1 MCILLNVKKHE
12 KTFALNVDI
21 FKKKTS
27 LSAKLI
33 AAFMAAILGSVLICA
48 LLTHSKVESVL
59 NSNMQLTS
67 EQTLN
72 SAMTSL
78 QTYEK
83 TISIPV
89 DLLTRKD
96 SIKQL
101 LLEPEN
107 YDKYIDNVNDELVAA
122 CKVVNGSVRAYYAL
136 NDGRTITGWVQY
148 EADGSKTAMN
158 TVENKDLSGKEWYT
172 ACQGRKAKVN
182 SIFSYITAPYV
193 DEETGE
199 QIITVCQEVKYK
211 DVVQGVVAMDIDA
224 SALADYVENIRLLNT
239 GFVMLV
245 DEQGNIVVDSESNT
259 FADGT
264 VADLEFFAPL
274 TEELDKLEEQK
285 AQLEENEDPAA
296 DDIVLQASYTM
307 RAEGRDCAITAMT
320 DRITGWRLLGCIS
333 DQENQKNLI
342 NINIGTLMA
351 GVIGLIFG
359 CVIAVLTAL
368 SFNREIKKLQN
379 ATHRVA
385 GGDFSEKI
393 KVTRSDEFGVLETNF
408 NGMMDDVS
416 ELIHAVED
424 KSNHILEVAGGI
436 SEVAGNTKTTIEQV
450 TQAIDSV
457 AQGAVKQAESTQEAN
472 TEVEH
477 LKNSLD
483 ETKEY
488 VSGMNGMTEKANE
501 VSTEGIESVKDLI
514 EKSGKTAEKSKV
526 SLEVMN
532 EMVESIDKIFY
543 ISDTIADITS
553 QTNLLSLNASIEA
566 ARAGEM
572 GKGFAVVADE
582 IRKLADES
590 KESTDEI
597 KKIITEITEKS
608 KLVES
613 TMQENEVLQT
623 EQQEAINR
631 TEEIFGEIM
640 KQIEMLGSGMERINA
655 LNDTMSANKDLVVDK
670 MGTIASVSE
679 QSAAATEEVNAST
692 EQVNVTMEEISE
704 HTETL
709 QAIAKDLMETINRF
723 KLA

>member
-1 MCILLNVKKHE
+1 M
-12 KTFALNVDI
+12 
-21 FKKKTS
+21 KKKTS

-320 DRITGWRLLGCIS
+320 DRITGWRLLGWIS

-416 ELIHAVED
+416 GLIHAVED

-723 KLA
+723 RLA

>member
-1 MCILLNVKKHE
+1 M
-12 KTFALNVDI
+12 
-21 FKKKTS
+21 KKKTS

-342 NINIGTLMA
+342 NINIGTLMT

-416 ELIHAVED
+416 GLIHAVED

>member
-1 MCILLNVKKHE
+1 M
-12 KTFALNVDI
+12 
-21 FKKKTS
+21 KKKTS

-67 EQTLN
+67 EQKLN

-416 ELIHAVED
+416 GLIHAVED

-723 KLA
+723 RLA

>member
-1 MCILLNVKKHE
+1 M
-12 KTFALNVDI
+12 
-21 FKKKTS
+21 KKKTS

-368 SFNREIKKLQN
+368 SFNHEIKKLQN

-709 QAIAKDLMETINRF
+709 QAIAPCSDK
-723 KLA
+723 K

>member
-1 MCILLNVKKHE
+1 M
-12 KTFALNVDI
+12 
-21 FKKKTS
+21 KKKTS
-27 LSAKLI
+27 LSVKLI
-33 AAFMAAILGSVLICA
+33 AAFMVAILGSVLICA
-48 LLTHSKVESVL
+48 LLTHSKVKSVL

-67 EQTLN
+67 EQTLS

-83 TISIPV
+83 TISLPV

-101 LLEPEN
+101 LIEPEN

-136 NDGRTITGWVQY
+136 NDGRTITGWVKY

-182 SIFSYITAPYV
+182 SIFSYITAPYT

-211 DVVQGVVAMDIDA
+211 DVVQGVVAMDIEA

-245 DEQGNIVVDSESNT
+245 DEQGNIMVDSESNT

-274 TEELDKLEEQK
+274 TEELDNLEEQK
-285 AQLEENEDPAA
+285 AQLEESEDPAA
-296 DDIVLQASYTM
+296 DDIVLQASYNM
-307 RAEGRDCAITAMT
+307 RAEGRNCAITAMT
-320 DRITGWRLLGCIS
+320 DRVTGWRMIGCIN

-342 NINIGTLMA
+342 NINIGTLAA
-351 GVIGLIFG
+351 GMIGLVFG
-359 CVIAVLTAL
+359 CVIAVVTAF

-416 ELIHAVED
+416 GLIHAVED

-472 TEVEH
+472 TQVEH

-566 ARAGEM
+566 ARAGAM

-608 KLVES
+608 KLVEA
-613 TMQENEVLQT
+613 TMQENEVLQS

-640 KQIEMLGSGMERINA
+640 KQIEMLGSGMERINT
-655 LNDTMSANKDLVVDK
+655 LNENMSANKDLVVDK

-692 EQVNVTMEEISE
+692 EQVNVTMAEISE
-704 HTETL
+704 HTGTL

-723 KLA
+723 KLS

>member
-1 MCILLNVKKHE
+1 M
-12 KTFALNVDI
+12 
-21 FKKKTS
+21 KKKTS

-416 ELIHAVED
+416 GLIHAVED
-424 KSNHILEVAGGI
+424 KSKHILEVAGGI

>member
-1 MCILLNVKKHE
+1 M
-12 KTFALNVDI
+12 
-21 FKKKTS
+21 KKKTS

-416 ELIHAVED
+416 GLIHAVED

-566 ARAGEM
+566 ARAGEA
-572 GKGFAVVADE
+572 GKGFAVVA
-582 IRKLADES
+582 S
-590 KESTDEI
+590 
-597 KKIITEITEKS
+597 
-608 KLVES
+608 
-613 TMQENEVLQT
+613 
-623 EQQEAINR
+623 
-631 TEEIFGEIM
+631 
-640 KQIEMLGSGMERINA
+640 
-655 LNDTMSANKDLVVDK
+655 
-670 MGTIASVSE
+670 
-679 QSAAATEEVNAST
+679 
-692 EQVNVTMEEISE
+692 EISE
-704 HTETL
+704 LATQTKSATTNITQLIGNVSGSITEVVTVIREMIDGINDEKEMSENASQSFGTIEEHTYAIRDNVARLTESVSQLEAANQEIADSVQTISAVSEEVSAHANETL
-709 QAIAKDLMETINRF
+709 AAEEENMQHLLTIAGRSQELIALTQTEEQQ
-723 KLA
+723 

>member
-1 MCILLNVKKHE
+1 M
-12 KTFALNVDI
+12 
-21 FKKKTS
+21 KKKTS

-307 RAEGRDCAITAMT
+307 RAEGKDCAITAMT

-416 ELIHAVED
+416 GLIHAVED

>member
-1 MCILLNVKKHE
+1 
-12 KTFALNVDI
+12 
-21 FKKKTS
+21 
-27 LSAKLI
+27 
-33 AAFMAAILGSVLICA
+33 
-48 LLTHSKVESVL
+48 
-59 NSNMQLTS
+59 
-67 EQTLN
+67 
-72 SAMTSL
+72 
-78 QTYEK
+78 
-83 TISIPV
+83 
-89 DLLTRKD
+89 
-96 SIKQL
+96 
-101 LLEPEN
+101 
-107 YDKYIDNVNDELVAA
+107 
-122 CKVVNGSVRAYYAL
+122 
-136 NDGRTITGWVQY
+136 
-148 EADGSKTAMN
+148 MN

-182 SIFSYITAPYV
+182 SIFSYITAPYT

-211 DVVQGVVAMDIDA
+211 DVVQGVVAMDIEA

-245 DEQGNIVVDSESNT
+245 DEQGNIMVDSESNT

-274 TEELDKLEEQK
+274 TEELDNLEEQK
-285 AQLEENEDPAA
+285 AQLEESEDPAA
-296 DDIVLQASYTM
+296 DDIVLQASYNM
-307 RAEGRDCAITAMT
+307 RAEGRNCAITAMT
-320 DRITGWRLLGCIS
+320 DRVTGWRMIGCIN

-342 NINIGTLMA
+342 NINIGTLAA
-351 GVIGLIFG
+351 GMIGLVFG
-359 CVIAVLTAL
+359 CVIAVVTAF

-416 ELIHAVED
+416 GLIHAVED

-472 TEVEH
+472 TQVEH

-608 KLVES
+608 KLVEA
-613 TMQENEVLQT
+613 TMQENEVLQS

-640 KQIEMLGSGMERINA
+640 KQIEMLGSGMERINT
-655 LNDTMSANKDLVVDK
+655 LNENMSANKDLVVDK

-692 EQVNVTMEEISE
+692 EQVNVTMAEISE
-704 HTETL
+704 HTGTL

-723 KLA
+723 KLS

>member
-1 MCILLNVKKHE
+1 M
-12 KTFALNVDI
+12 
-21 FKKKTS
+21 KKKTS
-27 LSAKLI
+27 LSVKLI
-33 AAFMAAILGSVLICA
+33 AAFMVAILGSVLICA
-48 LLTHSKVESVL
+48 LLTHSKVKSVL

-67 EQTLN
+67 EQTLS

-83 TISIPV
+83 TISLPV

-101 LLEPEN
+101 LIEPEN

-136 NDGRTITGWVQY
+136 NDGRTITGWVKY

-182 SIFSYITAPYV
+182 SIFSYITAPYT

-211 DVVQGVVAMDIDA
+211 DVVQGVVAMDIEA

-245 DEQGNIVVDSESNT
+245 DEQGNIMVDSESNT

-274 TEELDKLEEQK
+274 TEELDNLEEQK
-285 AQLEENEDPAA
+285 AQLEESEDPAA
-296 DDIVLQASYTM
+296 DDIVLQASYNM
-307 RAEGRDCAITAMT
+307 RAEGRNCAITAMT
-320 DRITGWRLLGCIS
+320 DRVTGWRMIGCIS

-342 NINIGTLMA
+342 NINIGTLAA
-351 GVIGLIFG
+351 GMIGLVFG
-359 CVIAVLTAL
+359 CVIAVVTAF

-416 ELIHAVED
+416 GLIHAVED

-472 TEVEH
+472 TQVEH

-608 KLVES
+608 KLVEA
-613 TMQENEVLQT
+613 TMQENEVLQS

-640 KQIEMLGSGMERINA
+640 KQIEMLGSGMERINT
-655 LNDTMSANKDLVVDK
+655 LNENMSANKDLVVDK

-692 EQVNVTMEEISE
+692 EQVNVTMAEISE
-704 HTETL
+704 HTGTL

-723 KLA
+723 KLS

>member
-1 MCILLNVKKHE
+1 M
-12 KTFALNVDI
+12 
-21 FKKKTS
+21 KKKTS

-582 IRKLADES
+582 I
-590 KESTDEI
+590 

>member
-1 MCILLNVKKHE
+1 M
-12 KTFALNVDI
+12 
-21 FKKKTS
+21 KKKTS

-158 TVENKDLSGKEWYT
+158 TVENKYLSGKEWYT

-416 ELIHAVED
+416 GLIHAVED

>member
-1 MCILLNVKKHE
+1 M
-12 KTFALNVDI
+12 
-21 FKKKTS
+21 KKKTG
-27 LSAKLI
+27 LSVKLI

-211 DVVQGVVAMDIDA
+211 DVVQGVVAMDIEA
-224 SALADYVENIRLLNT
+224 SALADYVENIKLLNT

-259 FADGT
+259 LADGT

-285 AQLEENEDPAA
+285 AQLEENEDTAA

-416 ELIHAVED
+416 GLIHAVED

-488 VSGMNGMTEKANE
+488 VSGMNGMTEKASE

-655 LNDTMSANKDLVVDK
+655 LNDNMSANKDLVVDK

-692 EQVNVTMEEISE
+692 EQVNVTMAEISE

>member
-1 MCILLNVKKHE
+1 M
-12 KTFALNVDI
+12 
-21 FKKKTS
+21 KKKTS

-67 EQTLN
+67 DQTLN

-416 ELIHAVED
+416 GLIHAVED

>member
-1 MCILLNVKKHE
+1 M
-12 KTFALNVDI
+12 
-21 FKKKTS
+21 KKKTS

-320 DRITGWRLLGCIS
+320 DRITRWRLLGCIS

-416 ELIHAVED
+416 GLIHAVED

>member
-1 MCILLNVKKHE
+1 M
-12 KTFALNVDI
+12 
-21 FKKKTS
+21 KKKTS
-27 LSAKLI
+27 LSVKLI

>member
-1 MCILLNVKKHE
+1 M
-12 KTFALNVDI
+12 
-21 FKKKTS
+21 KKKTS

-368 SFNREIKKLQN
+368 SFNHEIKKLQN

-416 ELIHAVED
+416 GLIHAVED

>member
-1 MCILLNVKKHE
+1 M
-12 KTFALNVDI
+12 
-21 FKKKTS
+21 KKKTS

-514 EKSGKTAEKSKV
+514 EKSKV

>member
-1 MCILLNVKKHE
+1 
-12 KTFALNVDI
+12 
-21 FKKKTS
+21 
-27 LSAKLI
+27 
-33 AAFMAAILGSVLICA
+33 MAAILGSVLICA

-553 QTNLLSLNASIEA
+553 QTNLLSFNASIEA

>member
-1 MCILLNVKKHE
+1 M
-12 KTFALNVDI
+12 
-21 FKKKTS
+21 KKKTS

-264 VADLEFFAPL
+264 VADLDFFAPL

-416 ELIHAVED
+416 GLIHAVED

-566 ARAGEM
+566 AGAGEM

-723 KLA
+723 RLA

>member
-1 MCILLNVKKHE
+1 M
-12 KTFALNVDI
+12 
-21 FKKKTS
+21 KKKTS

-655 LNDTMSANKDLVVDK
+655 LNDTMSANKDLVVHK

>member
-1 MCILLNVKKHE
+1 M
-12 KTFALNVDI
+12 
-21 FKKKTS
+21 KKKTS

-296 DDIVLQASYTM
+296 DDIVLQAAYTM

-416 ELIHAVED
+416 GLIHAVED

>member
-1 MCILLNVKKHE
+1 M
-12 KTFALNVDI
+12 
-21 FKKKTS
+21 KKKTS

-416 ELIHAVED
+416 GLIHAVED

-526 SLEVMN
+526 SVEVMN

-723 KLA
+723 RLA

>member
-1 MCILLNVKKHE
+1 M
-12 KTFALNVDI
+12 
-21 FKKKTS
+21 KKKTS

-709 QAIAKDLMETINRF
+709 QAFAKDLMETINRF

>member
-1 MCILLNVKKHE
+1 M
-12 KTFALNVDI
+12 
-21 FKKKTS
+21 KKKTS

-158 TVENKDLSGKEWYT
+158 TVENKDLSGKELYT

-416 ELIHAVED
+416 GLIHAVED

>member
-1 MCILLNVKKHE
+1 
-12 KTFALNVDI
+12 
-21 FKKKTS
+21 
-27 LSAKLI
+27 
-33 AAFMAAILGSVLICA
+33 
-48 LLTHSKVESVL
+48 
-59 NSNMQLTS
+59 MQ
-67 EQTLN
+67 N
-72 SAMTSL
+72 
-78 QTYEK
+78 
-83 TISIPV
+83 
-89 DLLTRKD
+89 
-96 SIKQL
+96 
-101 LLEPEN
+101 
-107 YDKYIDNVNDELVAA
+107 
-122 CKVVNGSVRAYYAL
+122 
-136 NDGRTITGWVQY
+136 
-148 EADGSKTAMN
+148 
-158 TVENKDLSGKEWYT
+158 
-172 ACQGRKAKVN
+172 
-182 SIFSYITAPYV
+182 
-193 DEETGE
+193 
-199 QIITVCQEVKYK
+199 
-211 DVVQGVVAMDIDA
+211 IDA

>member
-1 MCILLNVKKHE
+1 M
-12 KTFALNVDI
+12 
-21 FKKKTS
+21 KKKTS

-33 AAFMAAILGSVLICA
+33 AAFMAAIVLICA

-416 ELIHAVED
+416 GLIHAVED

>member
-1 MCILLNVKKHE
+1 M
-12 KTFALNVDI
+12 
-21 FKKKTS
+21 KKKTS

-101 LLEPEN
+101 LIEPEN

-136 NDGRTITGWVQY
+136 NDGRTITGWVKY

-182 SIFSYITAPYV
+182 SIFSYITAPYT

-211 DVVQGVVAMDIDA
+211 DVVQGVVAMDIEA

-245 DEQGNIVVDSESNT
+245 DEQGNIMVDSESNT

-274 TEELDKLEEQK
+274 TEELDNLEEQK
-285 AQLEENEDPAA
+285 AQLEESEDPAA
-296 DDIVLQASYTM
+296 DDIVLQASYNM
-307 RAEGRDCAITAMT
+307 RAEGRNCAITAMT
-320 DRITGWRLLGCIS
+320 DRVTGWRMIGCIN

-342 NINIGTLMA
+342 NINIGTLAA
-351 GVIGLIFG
+351 GMIGLVFG
-359 CVIAVLTAL
+359 CVIAVVTAF

-416 ELIHAVED
+416 GLIHAVED

>member
-1 MCILLNVKKHE
+1 M
-12 KTFALNVDI
+12 
-21 FKKKTS
+21 KKKTS

-704 HTETL
+704 HTET
-709 QAIAKDLMETINRF
+709 AAGNRKRPDGDDQSF
-723 KLA
+723 

>member
-1 MCILLNVKKHE
+1 M
-12 KTFALNVDI
+12 
-21 FKKKTS
+21 KKKTS

-101 LLEPEN
+101 LLEPEK

-416 ELIHAVED
+416 GLIHAVED

-723 KLA
+723 RLA

>member
-1 MCILLNVKKHE
+1 
-12 KTFALNVDI
+12 
-21 FKKKTS
+21 
-27 LSAKLI
+27 
-33 AAFMAAILGSVLICA
+33 
-48 LLTHSKVESVL
+48 
-59 NSNMQLTS
+59 
-67 EQTLN
+67 
-72 SAMTSL
+72 
-78 QTYEK
+78 
-83 TISIPV
+83 
-89 DLLTRKD
+89 
-96 SIKQL
+96 
-101 LLEPEN
+101 
-107 YDKYIDNVNDELVAA
+107 
-122 CKVVNGSVRAYYAL
+122 
-136 NDGRTITGWVQY
+136 
-148 EADGSKTAMN
+148 
-158 TVENKDLSGKEWYT
+158 
-172 ACQGRKAKVN
+172 
-182 SIFSYITAPYV
+182 
-193 DEETGE
+193 
-199 QIITVCQEVKYK
+199 
-211 DVVQGVVAMDIDA
+211 MDIEA

-245 DEQGNIVVDSESNT
+245 DEQGNIMVDSESNT

-285 AQLEENEDPAA
+285 AKLEENEDPAA

-307 RAEGRDCAITAMT
+307 RAEGRNCAITAMT

-342 NINIGTLMA
+342 NINIGTLIA

-359 CVIAVLTAL
+359 CVIAVMTAL

-416 ELIHAVED
+416 GLIHAVED

-655 LNDTMSANKDLVVDK
+655 LNDNMSANKDLVVDK

-692 EQVNVTMEEISE
+692 EQVNVTMAEISE

>member
-1 MCILLNVKKHE
+1 M
-12 KTFALNVDI
+12 
-21 FKKKTS
+21 KKKTS

-393 KVTRSDEFGVLETNF
+393 KVTRSDEFGVLETDF

>member
-1 MCILLNVKKHE
+1 M
-12 KTFALNVDI
+12 
-21 FKKKTS
+21 KKKTS

-122 CKVVNGSVRAYYAL
+122 CKVVNGSVRANYAL

-416 ELIHAVED
+416 GLIHAVED

>member
-1 MCILLNVKKHE
+1 M
-12 KTFALNVDI
+12 
-21 FKKKTS
+21 KKKTS

-245 DEQGNIVVDSESNT
+245 DEQGNIVVDSESNI

>member
-1 MCILLNVKKHE
+1 M
-12 KTFALNVDI
+12 
-21 FKKKTS
+21 KKKTS

-33 AAFMAAILGSVLICA
+33 AAFMAVILGSVLICA

-416 ELIHAVED
+416 GLIHAVED

>member
-1 MCILLNVKKHE
+1 M
-12 KTFALNVDI
+12 
-21 FKKKTS
+21 KKKTS

-368 SFNREIKKLQN
+368 SFNRKIKKLQN

>member
-1 MCILLNVKKHE
+1 M
-12 KTFALNVDI
+12 
-21 FKKKTS
+21 KKKTS

-285 AQLEENEDPAA
+285 AHLEENEDPAA

-416 ELIHAVED
+416 GLIHAVED